1 MTQHID
7 LSRNE
12 ENLKPTITLPQALGI
27 AFHQIV
33 GGGVVSL
40 TGIAIGLTGGGVAI
54 AFLMAAAGVMI
65 MSIPYSALGA
75 AMPVTGGTYSYATR
89 LIHPAAGYFTL
100 VLFIIGQASLSLY
113 GLTAGAYLH
122 ALNPWFN
129 ETVIAITLMSIFYIA
144 NMMGAAFSARI
155 GLVLAG
161 IMLVA
166 FGLFIV
172 FGLMHTDF
180 ANYPPVLPNGFGKML
195 QAAALLT
202 FATGGGSVVAEM
214 GREMKNP
221 GKVIPIAVI
230 GGTGFAALLYALIA
244 LPAAGVLPIADVAN
258 KPLSDVAY
266 AVMPG
271 GLAIFFILGGAVIAV
286 IGTMNTQLMWGSK
299 SLLVAIDDG
308 WLPRKLGSVN
318 KRFGTPHFLLTILFL
333 VGVIPAATHLSV
345 GVIASAASAVGQLT
359 FMVVMVSSLRLR
371 KLFPELHA
379 AAPFK
384 LNRTVHKTLA
394 VAGIMICLYQT
405 YLLTNGL
412 SPQVFTALGIWIGV
426 AVIYFFIRYPYVK
439 RLRQARLS
447 ASLNTLDAE
456 TIALIDNLPLDPAL
470 GKRGIPVE

>member
-12 ENLKPTITLPQALGI
+12 ENLKQTITLPQALGI

-54 AFLMAAAGVMI
+54 AFILAAAGVMI

-75 AMPVTGGTYSYATR
+75 AMPVTGGTYSYAKR

-100 VLFIIGQASLSLY
+100 VLFIIAQASLSLY

-122 ALNPWFN
+122 ALNPWFD
-129 ETVIAITLMSIFYIA
+129 ETAIAIALMSIFYVA
-144 NMMGAAFSARI
+144 NMLGAAFSARI
-155 GLVLAG
+155 GLILAG

-172 FGLMHTDF
+172 FGLIHTDF
-180 ANYPPVLPNGFGKML
+180 ANYPPVLPEGFGGML

-202 FATGGGSVVAEM
+202 FATGGGAVVAEM

-221 GKVIPIAVI
+221 GRVIPIAVI
-230 GGTGFAALLYALIA
+230 GGTAFAALLYVLIA
-244 LPAAGVLPIADVAN
+244 LPAAGVLPIEEVAN
-258 KPLSDVAY
+258 KPLSAVAN

-286 IGTMNTQLMWGSK
+286 IGTLNTQLMWGSK

-308 WLPRKLGSVN
+308 WLPRKLGAVN
-318 KRFGTPHFLLTILFL
+318 RRFGTPHFLLTMLFL
-333 VGVIPAATHLSV
+333 VGVIPAATHTSV

-359 FMVVMVSSLRLR
+359 FVVIMICSLRLR
-371 KLFPELHA
+371 KLFPEIHA
-379 AAPFK
+379 ASPFK
-384 LNRTVHKTLA
+384 LNRTVHKVLA
-394 VAGIMICLYQT
+394 AAGIAICFYQT

-412 SPQVFTALGIWIGV
+412 SPEVFVALGVWIAIASV
-426 AVIYFFIRYPYVK
+426 YFVIRYPYVK
-439 RLRQARLS
+439 RVMTARREEEL
-447 ASLNTLDAE
+447 LQVEVDEMTRTLPGDPDLGRRGA
-456 TIALIDNLPLDPAL
+456 TID
-470 GKRGIPVE
+470 

>member
-12 ENLKPTITLPQALGI
+12 ENLKRTITLPQALGI

-40 TGIAIGLTGGGVAI
+40 TGIAIGLTGGGVALS
-54 AFLMAAAGVMI
+54 FVLAAAGIII

-75 AMPVTGGTYSYATR
+75 AMPVTGGQYTYATR
-89 LIHPAAGYFTL
+89 LIHPGAGYFAMMLAIMTQ
-100 VLFIIGQASLSLY
+100 VSLSLY

-129 ETVIAITLMSIFYIA
+129 ETFVAIALLSTFYVA
-144 NMMGAAFSARI
+144 NMLGAAFSARI

-180 ANYPPVLPNGFGKML
+180 ANYPPVLPNGFSKML

-202 FATGGGSVVAEM
+202 FATGGGTVVAEM

-221 GKVIPIAVI
+221 GKVIPLAVI
-230 GGTGFAALLYALIA
+230 GGTAFAAVLYLLIA
-244 LPAAGVLPIADVAN
+244 LPAAGVLPIAEVAN
-258 KPLSDVAY
+258 QPLSVVAK

-271 GLAIFFILGGAVIAV
+271 ALPTFFILGGAVIAV
-286 IGTMNTQLMWGSK
+286 IGTLNTQLMWGSK

-308 WLPRKLGSVN
+308 WFPRKLGSVN

-333 VGVIPAATHLSV
+333 VGIIPAVAHIDVS
-345 GVIASAASAVGQLT
+345 VIASAASAVSQLMFIT
-359 FMVVMVSSLRLR
+359 VMICSLRLR

-384 LNRTVHKTLA
+384 LNGTLHKILA
-394 VAGIMICLYQT
+394 VAAIAICLYQT
-405 YLLTNGL
+405 YLLSQGL
-412 SPQVFTALGIWIGV
+412 STAAVISMLVWIAV
-426 AVIYFFIRYPYVK
+426 AVVYFFIRYPYVK
-439 RLRQARLS
+439 MLGRARKM
-447 ASLNTLDAE
+447 ADDEILNAE
-456 TIALIDNLPLDPAL
+456 TITMIDNLPLDPAL
-470 GKRGIPVE
+470 DKRGTPVE